1 MKQLKTK
8 SREASVLR
16 QRRYQLVRRFGVPE
30 ELVGGSLS
38 QCRRRCGKPNCH
50 CAEGSG
56 HAQWSLTFSRGG
68 VRRVEKVPAHWVAD
82 LEKAVAGD
90 PRSISTRSG
99 RSWPSTSSCS
109 DWHGATSGNAEYADA
124 TRVVAAV
131 VDCSRGFAWTRNTEL
146 ACEVLPSPPAP
157 LPEGEGSEVNSNP
170 PGAGRAEQTRWR
182 AC

>member
-82 LEKAVAGD
+82 LEKAVLETQEYLDALREVMAINVELLGLARRDERQRRVRGRHKSGGGGGRLFAGFCRD
-90 PRSISTRSG
+90 TEY
-99 RSWPSTSSCS
+99 
-109 DWHGATSGNAEYADA
+109 GA
-124 TRVVAAV
+124 R
-131 VDCSRGFAWTRNTEL
+131 L
-146 ACEVLPSPPAP
+146 
-157 LPEGEGSEVNSNP
+157 
-170 PGAGRAEQTRWR
+170 
-182 AC
+182 